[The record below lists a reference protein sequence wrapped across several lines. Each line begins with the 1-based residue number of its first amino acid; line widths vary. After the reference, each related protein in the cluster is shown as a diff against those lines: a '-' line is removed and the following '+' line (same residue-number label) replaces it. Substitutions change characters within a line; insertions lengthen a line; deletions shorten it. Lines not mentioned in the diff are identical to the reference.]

1 MRDIVRN
8 EVKKLKIFQE
18 VPDSL
23 IQTILN
29 QAQMVDYEK
38 REMIYRAKETVV
50 FVYIVLAGEAVVY
63 NITKHGNRKVIFIL
77 GKGSL
82 LNYNIISKT
91 QASVFCEAASGLTV
105 LKIPQTLFVKLM
117 EQEPA
122 WMCAVMREYERY
134 IWRLSHQLKNTTGN
148 MYLERKIA
156 AKLWKLGRDFGVQ
169 TPAGVKVDIEMTMNL
184 MADLVGAPRENVSRA
199 CKNLSSQ
206 DLIVYKNKHFWIPD
220 PEALAG
226 FYKA

>member
-1 MRDIVRN
+1 MKDIVRN
-8 EVKKLKIFQE
+8 EIKKLKIFQE
-18 VPDSL
+18 VPESS
-23 IQTILN
+23 IQTLLN
-29 QAQMVDYEK
+29 QAQVVEYGKKEVV
-38 REMIYRAKETVV
+38 YRAKEAVGS
-50 FVYIVLAGEAVVY
+50 VYIILGGEAVIY

-82 LNYNIISKT
+82 LNYNIISRS
-91 QASVFCEAASGLTV
+91 QASVFCEAVSELTV
-105 LKIPQTLFVKLM
+105 LKIPQSLFVKMM

-169 TPAGVKVDIEMTMNL
+169 TSLGVKIDVEMTMNL

-206 DLIVYKNKHFWIPD
+206 NLIVYKNKHFWIPD
-220 PEALAG
+220 PEELSS

>member
-38 REMIYRAKETVV
+38 REMIYRAKETVG

-77 GKGSL
+77 
-82 LNYNIISKT
+82 
-91 QASVFCEAASGLTV
+91 
-105 LKIPQTLFVKLM
+105 
-117 EQEPA
+117 
-122 WMCAVMREYERY
+122 
-134 IWRLSHQLKNTTGN
+134 
-148 MYLERKIA
+148 
-156 AKLWKLGRDFGVQ
+156 
-169 TPAGVKVDIEMTMNL
+169 
-184 MADLVGAPRENVSRA
+184 VG
-199 CKNLSSQ
+199 
-206 DLIVYKNKHFWIPD
+206 
-220 PEALAG
+220 
-226 FYKA
+226 